1 MCYMLAAGKKA
12 TLDGS
17 VLVGRN
23 CDAVATMATQLIS
36 VPARE
41 HSLPSLI
48 QIPSTIPGKS
58 GIELAQ
64 VARTYA
70 YTAVVAN
77 RKTWE
82 MPMVLGGINQYQ
94 VSAGA
99 STGALVNDKVEKI
112 SPWPE
117 TVVGDFMMTL
127 VLERCKTARE
137 GVELVGSLTETYGAR
152 GDIYILADPQEA
164 WLIEQYQGFHWA
176 AARVPDDCFVV
187 MANSFRLAEI
197 HPEDSENY
205 LCAPDL
211 LSFAETHALWNPKEG
226 PFHASR
232 AYGTHEM
239 PAPRNYPSGYTG
251 STLRSHGNQLRVWG
265 GIQALKPSAGLD
277 ALDPAKDY
285 PLFWQPDQALKP
297 ADILRV
303 LKSYYPHTE
312 FDEYHAKDQMYPH
325 NIEEQSGHYR
335 YAPVWGKARLI
346 GTANTVTSWVT
357 QSRAW
362 LPNLLGGVLFA
373 GLAAAPTSPH
383 VPFYACSTHI
393 PVVYQKG
400 EWLEKNRF
408 ESDSAYWLF
417 ENIGNLTNLFY
428 QALHVLVEKTWMDY
442 EQSTQS
448 RKEIMEQAVL
458 SLLPSYPEEAAKLL
472 SDFSYQHAL
481 EAYERGNDLLGEIFT
496 RLALLN
502 TPQTALQFQNPAD
515 WKLTGMVH

>member
-1 MCYMLAAGKKA
+1 MLAAGKKA
-12 TLDGS
+12 TVDGS

-23 CDAVATMATQLIS
+23 CDAVATMASQLIS
-36 VPARE
+36 VPAKE
-41 HSLPSLI
+41 HPQPSTV

-58 GIELAQ
+58 GIELPQ

-70 YTAVVAN
+70 YSAIVAN
-77 RKTWE
+77 RAAWGI
-82 MPMVLGGINQYQ
+82 PMALGGINEFQ

-137 GVELVGSLTETYGAR
+137 GVELVGYLSETYGAR

-176 AARVPDDCFVV
+176 AARIPDDSFVV
-187 MANSFRLAEI
+187 MANAFRLGEI
-197 HPEDSENY
+197 DPDDKQNY

-211 LSFAETHALWNPKEG
+211 ISFAAEHGLWNPADG

-232 AYGTHEM
+232 AYGTHDM

-265 GIQALKPSAGLD
+265 GIQTLKPSAK
-277 ALDPAKDY
+277 LDPMDPRKDY
-285 PLFWQPDQALKP
+285 ALFWQPDRKLLP
-297 ADILRV
+297 ADILTV
-303 LKSYYPHTE
+303 LKSYYRDSE
-312 FDEYHAKDQMYPH
+312 FDEYHQQDAQFRF
-325 NIEEQSGHYR
+325 NVEEKSGHYR

-357 QSRAW
+357 QSRSW
-362 LPNLLGGVLFA
+362 LPDVVGGVLWA
-373 GLAAAPTSPH
+373 GLAAAATSPH
-383 VPFYACSTHI
+383 IPVYACTTRI
-393 PVVYQKG
+393 PAVYQKG
-400 EWLEKNRF
+400 EWLEKNRY
-408 ESDSAYWLF
+408 EVDSAYWLF

-428 QALHVLVEKTWMDY
+428 QGLHEIVEQTWEDF
-442 EQSTQS
+442 EARAQTKQQV
-448 RKEIMEQAVL
+448 IEQAVL
-458 SLLPSYPEEAAKLL
+458 GMLETDPEQVKSLL

-481 EAYERGNDLLGEIFT
+481 EAYDAGLQLLTEIYT

-502 TPQTALQFQNPAD
+502 TPQTALQFQDPQD
-515 WKLTGMVH
+515 WKLSGMVH